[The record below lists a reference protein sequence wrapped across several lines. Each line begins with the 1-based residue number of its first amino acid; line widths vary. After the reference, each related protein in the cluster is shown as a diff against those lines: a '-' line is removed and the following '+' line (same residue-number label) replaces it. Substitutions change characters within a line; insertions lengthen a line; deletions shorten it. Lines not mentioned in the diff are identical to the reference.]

1 MKRVEQVD
9 VSIIERRDNRRQI
22 NEQAVANLMES
33 MRQIGLL
40 TPITVRLVD
49 AFKCTDGTVA
59 DGVPVLVTGAH
70 RLEAAKRLGWKLIDC
85 FYLND
90 SDDLDAELCE
100 IDENLMRAELTP
112 VQQAECL
119 KRRKEIWEAKQAQSG
134 NAVSSLDAGGRGN
147 KGFAQETAEKTGV
160 TKQAINKAIARA
172 EKIPEPIREKIEGTK
187 LDTGAYLDSIKNL
200 PQEEMAKRVE
210 SDLRQPKQP
219 VINSREDLL
228 RAERSRLFQTWLSVS
243 EETRKWFLAEV
254 AQKVA

>member
-119 KRRKEIWEAKQAQSG
+119 KRRKEIWEAKRVAESG
-134 NAVSSLDAGGRGN
+134 KSSPTLTGRGN
-147 KGFAQETAEKTGV
+147 EGFASDTAEKTGV
-160 TKQAINKAIARA
+160 SKRSINQAIARA